1 MDSSLTLLLNFQREE
16 KRRFQQFGCAV
27 SQKTQ
32 HTKKK
37 NNLYNLNFFVMYFL
51 IIGNFFYEILEEHKR
66 NTFHQFLKK
75 FYFVKKN

>member
-32 HTKKK
+32 HTKKNK
-37 NNLYNLNFFVMYFL
+37 LYNLNFFVMYFL
-51 IIGNFFYEILEEHKR
+51 IIGNFFMKFWK
-66 NTFHQFLKK
+66 NTKETLSINF
-75 FYFVKKN
+75 